1 MQVRHGGDAVGNV
14 EYYHAALDHYFVS
27 ALAADIDALDSG
39 RIGGW
44 TRTGL
49 SFHVFPSQAAGGAGV
64 SPVCRILI
72 RRRAT
77 PTSSPLPA
85 GVRGHAGEVP
95 P

>member
-1 MQVRHGGDAVGNV
+1 MGALPVRSV

-27 ALAADIDALDSG
+27 ALAADIEALDSG

-64 SPVCRILI
+64 SPVCRII
-72 RRRAT
+72 IPPPGDSHFFSA
-77 PTSSPLPA
+77 SPLECA
-85 GVRGHAGEVP
+85 DRLA
-95 P
+95 